1 MYETQPKKLLI
12 INILDILRKYSDE
25 NHRLSQSDIL
35 QKLKSEYNMKANRKS
50 IKPNIMNLIDFG
62 YNIEYTV
69 TERSNGADIY
79 SDFYLE
85 REFSDEELRTLIDGL
100 LFSKYIP
107 YNQCKQLI
115 AKLEAL
121 SNVYFNSK
129 MKHVTTLPEKYPQ
142 NSQLFFNISI
152 LDEAIEKKC
161 KVKFNY
167 RDFGVDKKLK
177 IRKTED
183 GKDKIYTVSPYQM
196 AATNSRY
203 YLICNND
210 SRNNIGHFR
219 IDRIVNIE
227 LLEDKAVSVKKID
240 GYETGLD
247 LPKHMAEH
255 IYMFSGKSEPVVFRA
270 STTMMTQIIDWFGT
284 DIALLN
290 KNEDIIDIKVTV
302 NTKAMRYWAMQYAN
316 YVTVISPPN
325 LVEQIKND
333 LENAINRYKM
343 EKS

>member
-1 MYETQPKKLLI
+1 MYETQPKKMLI

-25 NHRLSQSDIL
+25 NHRLSQTDIL
-35 QKLKSEYNMKANRKS
+35 TKLKTEYSMDANRKS

-69 TERSNGADIY
+69 TKRSNGADIY

-115 AKLEAL
+115 KKLEAL

-129 MKHVTTLPEKYPQ
+129 MKHVTTLPEKYPK

-152 LDEAIEKKC
+152 LDEAIEKKR
-161 KVKFNY
+161 KVIFNY
-167 RDFGVDKKLK
+167 RDFGTDKKLK
-177 IRKTED
+177 IRKDEN

-210 SRNNIGHFR
+210 SRDSIEHFR
-219 IDRIVNIE
+219 IDRIVNIK
-227 LLEDKAVSVKKID
+227 LLKDKAVPFKKAE
-240 GYETGLD
+240 GRETALD
-247 LPKHMAEH
+247 LPRHMAEH
-255 IYMFSGKSEPVVFRA
+255 VYMFSGKSEAVIFR
-270 STTMMTQIIDWFGT
+270 TTTNMITQIIDWFGT
-284 DIALLN
+284 DITLFN
-290 KNEDIIDIKVTV
+290 KDSDNVDVKVTV

-316 YVTVISPPN
+316 YVKVLSPQS
-325 LVEQIKND
+325 LVDQIKSD
-333 LENAINRYKM
+333 LANAA
-343 EKS
+343 EKYNT